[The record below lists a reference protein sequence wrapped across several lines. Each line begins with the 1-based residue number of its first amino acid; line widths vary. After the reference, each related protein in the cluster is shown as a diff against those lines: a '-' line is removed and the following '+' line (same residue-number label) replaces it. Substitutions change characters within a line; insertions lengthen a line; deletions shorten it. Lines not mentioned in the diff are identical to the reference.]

1 MMLCTQHAC
10 GCCLIERLANAPC
23 NGPCCPAGDKLVAAA
38 AGGALWSAAVDLR
51 NRSLPGVTATQL
63 AAAGSRDWSAVAISG
78 STILAAADGDYL
90 YASTDGGSSFR
101 QLTIADTRAGWA
113 GVAIVVSGGLTFQFA
128 AVRNGDILC
137 TANNWASY
145 FTWIALGSRNWTS
158 IAAASTGAVR
168 RGGR

>member
-1 MMLCTQHAC
+1 MLCTQHAC